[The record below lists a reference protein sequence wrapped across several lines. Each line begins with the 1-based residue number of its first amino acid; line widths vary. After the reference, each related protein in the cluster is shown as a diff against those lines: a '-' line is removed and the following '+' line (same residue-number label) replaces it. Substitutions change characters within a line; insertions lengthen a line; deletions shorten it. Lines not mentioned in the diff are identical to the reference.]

1 MPSMILSYLCP
12 SVLVLIFNSLG
23 GEMRQSKNKYRTD
36 IRILRENE
44 NFREGEIRPAGCGGH
59 RVGS

>member
-36 IRILRENE
+36 IRILREMKILGKE
-44 NFREGEIRPAGCGGH
+44 RLDQQD
-59 RVGS
+59 VGDIG

>member
-36 IRILRENE
+36 IRILREMKILGKE
-44 NFREGEIRPAGCGGH
+44 RLDQQD
-59 RVGS
+59 VGLIG